1 MNKDTFFHLL
11 NITKYFAS
19 NISFYVFLPYTKY
32 FCTFKFP
39 QINFH
44 SQFNNKNIEFQ
55 FSNHKIIKQS
65 FIMLQTI
72 INIGIPAR
80 LKKKGR
86 IVSSFKSL
94 DRKKVKQDLAASG
107 QLSSATGSIP
117 PTLYTMVPYF
127 VTKMSKE
134 RRFKVHNGSWRKFV
148 LRRRNRVSTIV
159 PLFPEK
165 LDRTIVPLKTI
176 VWAEGGEG
184 IVSRKRRESRRR
196 KRPKKWKRARMG
208 EGDWHFHWWLSIE
221 LIFTHGLNVSVDSCQ
236 N

>member
-1 MNKDTFFHLL
+1 
-11 NITKYFAS
+11 
-19 NISFYVFLPYTKY
+19 
-32 FCTFKFP
+32 
-39 QINFH
+39 
-44 SQFNNKNIEFQ
+44 
-55 FSNHKIIKQS
+55 
-65 FIMLQTI
+65 MLQTI

-208 EGDWHFHWWLSIE
+208 KGDWHFHWWLSIE

>member
-1 MNKDTFFHLL
+1 
-11 NITKYFAS
+11 
-19 NISFYVFLPYTKY
+19 
-32 FCTFKFP
+32 
-39 QINFH
+39 
-44 SQFNNKNIEFQ
+44 
-55 FSNHKIIKQS
+55 
-65 FIMLQTI
+65 MLQTI

-176 VWAEGGEG
+176 VWAEGGEDCQPEAEG
-184 IVSRKRRESRRR
+184 VAKEETAE
-196 KRPKKWKRARMG
+196 KVKTCPYGGGGLAFPLVALDRANIYPR
-208 EGDWHFHWWLSIE
+208 S
-221 LIFTHGLNVSVDSCQ
+221 
-236 N
+236 